1 MIVVHLVTEKKIDH
15 HPVTEKMLH
24 HEVLREDD
32 LKYTIKLSYR
42 IHISSNLFEFR
53 EIFRILDL

>member
-1 MIVVHLVTEKKIDH
+1 MIVVRLVTEKKIDH

-32 LKYTIKLSYR
+32 LKYTVKYYPTVFI
-42 IHISSNLFEFR
+42 
-53 EIFRILDL
+53 